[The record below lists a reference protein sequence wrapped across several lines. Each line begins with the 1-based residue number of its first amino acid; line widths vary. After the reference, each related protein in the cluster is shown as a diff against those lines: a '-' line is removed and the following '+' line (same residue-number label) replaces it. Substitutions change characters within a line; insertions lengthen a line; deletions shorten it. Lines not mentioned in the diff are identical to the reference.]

1 MPRWACP
8 KSVVSTTQRDIMNKR
23 KTSIAPITWATL
35 AVLALSGCA
44 SPLVQRDPAW
54 MGYKPTRIAVV
65 EKDDLSSYCIDNR
78 ATLGCSVRL
87 RETSQCIV
95 FVKSGLPYE
104 AHGRVITGETRR
116 CFGDLAAAT
125 SFGAR

>member
-1 MPRWACP
+1 MGMPQARRLDHAP
-8 KSVVSTTQRDIMNKR
+8 TRDIMNKR
-23 KTSIAPITWATL
+23 KITIAPITLTAL
-35 AVLALSGCA
+35 SVLALSGCA
-44 SPLVQRDPAW
+44 SPLVQPDPAW

-65 EKDDLSSYCIDNR
+65 EKDDLSSYCIDNH

-104 AHGRVITGETRR
+104 THGRVITGETKR
-116 CFGDLAAAT
+116 CFGDLAAA
-125 SFGAR
+125 SVFGAR